1 MKKYSDKVDKI
12 VYGGDYNPEQWPEDI
27 WMEDMRLFKE
37 AGIDI
42 VTLNVF
48 SWAAIQPSEE
58 EYDFSK
64 LDRIMEMVQK
74 NGLIRQ

>member
-37 AGIDI
+37 AGIDC
-42 VTLNVF
+42 TF
-48 SWAAIQPSEE
+48 
-58 EYDFSK
+58 
-64 LDRIMEMVQK
+64 VQD
-74 NGLIRQ
+74 NQSASTS